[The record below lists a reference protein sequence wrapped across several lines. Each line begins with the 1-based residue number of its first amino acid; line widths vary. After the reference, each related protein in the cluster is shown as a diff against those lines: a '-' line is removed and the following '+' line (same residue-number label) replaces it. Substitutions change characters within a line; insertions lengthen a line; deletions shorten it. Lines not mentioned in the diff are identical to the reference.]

1 MMTTN
6 QQLPAGPMDDLDDDD
21 YKALASFRHSLRSFF
36 AFSEDA
42 ARKVGLPPQQ
52 HQAILAVRSLSTGR
66 GATVG
71 SVANHLLLK
80 PHTAVGLIDRL
91 VRGDLLVRIQDQE
104 DRRRVLLTLTPKANE
119 ALRALS
125 AIHLTE
131 IRRNAPELIDLL
143 RQLSA

>member
-1 MMTTN
+1 MTQTPS
-6 QQLPAGPMDDLDDDD
+6 LPGPTRELNNDD
-21 YKALASFRHSLRSFF
+21 YRALASFRRSFRSFF
-36 AFSEDA
+36 AFSEEA
-42 ARKVGLPPQQ
+42 ARRVGLPPQQ
-52 HQAILAVRSLSTGR
+52 HQAILAVRSLASGR

-71 SVANHLLLK
+71 DVANHLLLK

-91 VRGDLLVRIQDQE
+91 VRGGLLIRTQDDE

-125 AIHLTE
+125 AMHLTE

-143 RQLSA
+143 GQLSM